1 MIAII
6 FGSTGNIS
14 GRGRGKGRA
23 GRGERMQGPEG
34 GRGEKRRRGGRNWDG
49 KGRLCGNAETGRR
62 TTDTRRSRTAAQ
74 ARGRRGQEHEQVSI
88 DGDRGEY
95 RTRGNGQEGS
105 NAASEVWS
113 GAYKEE
119 SKGSAKEEKTS
130 TSGGAEW

>member
-1 MIAII
+1 MP
-6 FGSTGNIS
+6 SSSVLQEIS
-14 GRGRGKGRA
+14 AAGAGGRGAQGGASGCKGLR
-23 GRGERMQGPEG
+23 EEG
-34 GRGEKRRRGGRNWDG
+34 GRSAGEGGRNWDG
-49 KGRLCGNAETGRR
+49 KGRLCGKAETGRR